1 MLGKTQRLAICYAL
15 FSNAFH
21 TNCST
26 SQFESRSPRDINIP
40 SCLPRRQS
48 SANYFTY
55 LSIRNESDTSSRRK
69 HILFSFFLSPGD
81 VILTVV
87 TRLSREK
94 DRTLRKIAG
103 KDTTRSN
110 RATRLISIPPSSRAS
125 TNWSTKWG
133 LIRGM
138 ISRQRALRCPN
149 FRPARWNRGL
159 VCLLEEGVDNWTG
172 CRGKSF
178 LPSAAL
184 PLRVIFGEIFGRI
197 TVLFDINRRARLVRW
212 FLKYLADEN
221 DIQRAWVKRTNRFEL
236 LIV

>member
-26 SQFESRSPRDINIP
+26 SQFESRSLRDINIP
-40 SCLPRRQS
+40 SCLPS
-48 SANYFTY
+48 STVLCELLYISFYSQRTRYIVEAEAF
-55 LSIRNESDTSSRRK
+55 
-69 HILFSFFLSPGD
+69 LFSFFLSPGD
-81 VILTVV
+81 VILPVV

-94 DRTLRKIAG
+94 DRTLRKRTG

-138 ISRQRALRCPN
+138 ISRQRVLRCPN

-178 LPSAAL
+178 SPSAA
-184 PLRVIFGEIFGRI
+184 
-197 TVLFDINRRARLVRW
+197 
-212 FLKYLADEN
+212 
-221 DIQRAWVKRTNRFEL
+221 
-236 LIV
+236 